1 MKNFGNV
8 ALKMGVVNYAP
19 THFGIHLKKLK
30 PAYFRKL
37 YVLQGKIIVNTKAK
51 HYFHQQWEHRGPR
64 NMQFL
69 RYFAL

>member
-1 MKNFGNV
+1 
-8 ALKMGVVNYAP
+8 MGVVNYAP

-51 HYFHQQWEHRGPR
+51 QYFHQQWNIEVQGTC
-64 NMQFL
+64 NS
-69 RYFAL
+69 